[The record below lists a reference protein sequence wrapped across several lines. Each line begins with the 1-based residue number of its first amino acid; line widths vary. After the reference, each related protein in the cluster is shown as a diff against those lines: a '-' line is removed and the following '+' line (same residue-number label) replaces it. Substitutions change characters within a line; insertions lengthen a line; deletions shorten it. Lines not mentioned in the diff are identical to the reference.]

1 MYDVTN
7 YGGQLKQTRNHFNA
21 LTRNDNSVFYGN
33 DRITK
38 TLINKAEKSDYL
50 KDKVLLGFYWKLK
63 DENELYFDE
72 KKSRKQLALLI
83 CLLWNNGNTS
93 IAYNHGQN
101 VWDKL

>member
-7 YGGQLKQTRNHFNA
+7 HGGQLKQTRNHFNA
-21 LTRNDNSVFYGN
+21 PTRNDNSVFYGT

-63 DENELYFDE
+63 DENEL
-72 KKSRKQLALLI
+72 
-83 CLLWNNGNTS
+83 
-93 IAYNHGQN
+93 
-101 VWDKL
+101 